1 MRGKDF
7 NSVKPY
13 VYWIKNNIT
22 GIKYFG
28 VRWGNITKNVAP
40 VQDLGKKYFTSGKL
54 KKDFNL
60 DKYNNSKESYA
71 TTYEADG
78 TIDIY
83 KTKNILKGTL
93 LGNKVLPF
101 VVKDLFSIPPGDIDN
116 LEQFVYVEY
125 LIKKINYKIKP
136 IFIIGVPVESYGP
149 AYLIGSLALFLPSIS
164 VAARRLHDVGKSGW
178 WQLIGLTGI
187 GLIPLIIWWAADGG
201 KKYRPSTTRRDDDE
215 PPARESRERS
225 ESKFSFGSSR
235 KSGKVDV
242 IDELEEL
249 KELYEDGT
257 LSEAQFKKAK
267 KKLLK

>member
-1 MRGKDF
+1 MDF
-7 NSVKPY
+7 GTAIKTCFSKY
-13 VYWIKNNIT
+13 GTFDGQASKGEFWYWILFTCICGVVAT
-22 GIKYFG
+22 VIDVFVIGI
-28 VRWGNITKNVAP
+28 
-40 VQDLGKKYFTSGKL
+40 
-54 KKDFNL
+54 
-60 DKYNNSKESYA
+60 
-71 TTYEADG
+71 
-78 TIDIY
+78 
-83 KTKNILKGTL
+83 
-93 LGNKVLPF
+93 
-101 VVKDLFSIPPGDIDN
+101 
-116 LEQFVYVEY
+116 
-125 LIKKINYKIKP
+125 
-136 IFIIGVPVESYGP
+136 PVESYGP

-187 GLIPLIIWWAADGG
+187 GLIPLIIWWASDGG

-225 ESKFSFGSSR
+225 ESKFSFGSSS

-242 IDELEEL
+242 IDELEEV